1 MGHQVS
7 PADTSVQV
15 LLLWAVALSTV
26 INLGTVIW
34 NIFSGPSKRNGAKLD
49 EHSATLR
56 QLDGRLSSIESA
68 HRDMPKQKDFHE
80 SEMAMVA
87 LGGKIDV
94 LTERLKPLEA
104 VMERAQQWMMEH
116 GNK

>member
-1 MGHQVS
+1 MT
-7 PADTSVQV
+7 PEDTSVQV

-49 EHSATLR
+49 EHAATLR
-56 QLDGRLSSIESA
+56 LLDTRLSSIENA